1 MKTYPAEK
9 IRNICLLG
17 HGGDG
22 KTSLTESLLFM
33 TKATDRLG
41 KVADGNTISDYDPEE
56 IKRKISVSASLVPI
70 EFNDH
75 KINVLDAP
83 GYLDFGGER
92 QQALRVAGCAVI
104 VCSAKNGVGVGTEL
118 AWKRTAARKIPK
130 MIYISKIDEENA
142 DYYKAFDGLREKFG
156 VSVCPIVIPAI
167 VGGKTVGI
175 VDVVK
180 LKAYELKDGVAV
192 EMPIPAEMQA
202 KVDEVREQIKESVA
216 ETSEEYM
223 NKFFDG
229 EEFTTDEYVHGINIG
244 LMQGSLTPVFCGSA
258 MTGIGSLALLRGLID
273 YAPSPFDMPAEIG
286 EDANGELVDIER
298 TEKAPT
304 RILIFKTVSD
314 QYGKV
319 SYFKVMSGKVT
330 DDMTLINA
338 RTGEAEKVGHLYFV
352 RGKNR
357 VEAKMVGFGDI
368 GAISKFG
375 DAKTGDTFCAA
386 DAVVALGGFDLPKP
400 TYAQAVLSK
409 VKGGE
414 EKIAAGLARL
424 AEEDLTFTAV
434 NNNETHQ
441 YIVTGCGDM
450 HIDILCSRLKARFG
464 AEVELEAPRVP
475 YREKIR
481 RKVRVQGKHKKQS
494 GGHGQYGDVWMEF
507 EPGDQE
513 DLVFEEKVVGGAV
526 PKNFFPAVE
535 KGLREC
541 ISKGV
546 VAGFPVVYLKAT
558 LVDGSYHDVDSSE
571 MAFKMAASLAY
582 KAGLP
587 QANPVLLEPIG
598 TLAVTVPDSY
608 MGDVIGDL
616 NKRRG
621 RVLGMTP
628 AEAGHTTIDAEV
640 PMAEMHTYTI
650 DLRSMTQGRGM
661 FVFEF
666 ARYEEAPMNVQEKVV
681 AERAHLLAD
690 E

>member
-1 MKTYPAEK
+1 MKAYPAEK
-9 IRNICLLG
+9 IRNIVLLG

-22 KTSLTESLLFM
+22 KTSLAESLLYM
-33 TKATDRLG
+33 TKGSDRLG
-41 KVADGNTISDYDPEE
+41 KIADGNTVSDFDTEE
-56 IKRKISVSASLVPI
+56 IKRKISISTSLIPI
-70 EFNDH
+70 EFNEH

-118 AWKRTAARKIPK
+118 AWRRTAIRKVPR

-142 DYYKAFDGLREKFG
+142 DYYKAFEGLREKFG

-167 VGGKTVGI
+167 VGGKTIGI
-175 VDVVK
+175 VDVVN
-180 LKAYELKDGVAV
+180 LKAYELKDGSAV
-192 EMPIPAEMQA
+192 EMPIPDEMKDQ
-202 KVDEVREQIKESVA
+202 VDTVRGQICESVA

-223 NKFFDG
+223 NKYFDG
-229 EEFTTDEYVHGINIG
+229 EEFTNEEFIHGINIG

-258 MTGIGSLALLRGLID
+258 ATGIGSLALLRGLID

-286 EDANGELVDIER
+286 EDANGEIIDVER

-304 RILIFKTVSD
+304 RILVFKTVSD
-314 QYGKV
+314 QYGKF

-330 DDMTLINA
+330 SDMTLVNA
-338 RTGEAEKVGHLYFV
+338 RTGEQEKLGHLYFV

-357 VEAKMVGFGDI
+357 VETKEVGFGDI
-368 GAISKFG
+368 GAISKL
-375 DAKTGDTFCAA
+375 DKTKTGDTLCAA
-386 DAVVALGGFDLPKP
+386 NAVMSLGGFDLPKP
-400 TYAQAVLSK
+400 TYSLAVLPA

-414 EKIAAGLARL
+414 EKVAAGFARL

-434 NNNETHQ
+434 NNKETHQ
-441 YIVTGCGDM
+441 YIISGCGDM
-450 HIDILCSRLKARFG
+450 HIDVLCSKLKARF
-464 AEVELEAPRVP
+464 AADVVLEAPRVP

-535 KGLREC
+535 KGLRES
-541 ISKGV
+541 IAKGV

-571 MAFKMAASLAY
+571 MAFKVAAGLAY

-598 TLAVTVPDSY
+598 HLAVTVPDSF
-608 MGDVIGDL
+608 MGDVMGDL

-621 RVLGMTP
+621 RVLGMNP
-628 AEAGHTTIDAEV
+628 AEGGMQTIEAEV
-640 PMAEMHTYTI
+640 PMAEMHSYTI
-650 DLRSMTQGRGM
+650 DLRSITQGRGS
-661 FVFEF
+661 FEF
-666 ARYEEAPMNVQEKVV
+666 EFERYEEAPMNIQEKIV
-681 AERAHLLAD
+681 AERAEFLKD